1 MTKKLFVFVL
11 GFYIFQAY
19 SQTITRQQYIE
30 RYKDI
35 AIEEMK
41 KTGIPASITLAQGM
55 LESGN
60 GNSKLAKEAN
70 NHFGIKC
77 HSDWNGKKFYQ
88 DDDAKDECFRVYKN
102 PEESF
107 IDHSDFLVNR
117 SRYAFLFELKPTDYK
132 AWAKGLKEAGYAT
145 NPKYPELLIKIIE
158 DNNLQQYDVHSK
170 KTKDEISKNV
180 VSETIEKANKPGK
193 TWGNPYYESVEVKLH
208 ENNIKYYLANE
219 GESYQ
224 NIANKFNMRLWQ
236 ILKYNELPKTVTV
249 TKANEVVYL
258 QPKRYKAKT
267 KTYIVKQGD
276 TWHGISQMFGIK
288 TKAIFKKNGL
298 SADAVPEPGVK
309 IRLR

>member
-1 MTKKLFVFVL
+1 
-11 GFYIFQAY
+11 
-19 SQTITRQQYIE
+19 
-30 RYKDI
+30 
-35 AIEEMK
+35 
-41 KTGIPASITLAQGM
+41 SITLAQGM

-60 GNSKLAKEAN
+60 GNSKLAKEDN

-180 VSETIEKANKPGK
+180 
-193 TWGNPYYESVEVKLH
+193 
-208 ENNIKYYLANE
+208 
-219 GESYQ
+219 
-224 NIANKFNMRLWQ
+224 
-236 ILKYNELPKTVTV
+236 
-249 TKANEVVYL
+249 
-258 QPKRYKAKT
+258 
-267 KTYIVKQGD
+267 
-276 TWHGISQMFGIK
+276 
-288 TKAIFKKNGL
+288 
-298 SADAVPEPGVK
+298 
-309 IRLR
+309 